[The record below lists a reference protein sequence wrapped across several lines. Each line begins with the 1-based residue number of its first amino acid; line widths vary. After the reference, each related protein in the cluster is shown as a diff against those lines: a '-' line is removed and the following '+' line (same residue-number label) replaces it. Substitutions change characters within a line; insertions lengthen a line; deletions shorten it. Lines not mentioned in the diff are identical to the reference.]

1 MSPQTQIIAALVAFI
16 TAMSG
21 ALMWGEHRYNQGE
34 EANKKI
40 YQQAL
45 DRQKIRAAATLAA
58 ETAKAADREAELQ
71 DLKNQQELK
80 DATYQK
86 TTADLS
92 DRLRRAAGAAGRLR
106 DPHAPGC
113 GAGGS
118 GATSQA
124 ASAATGGAA
133 DPAEAGGLLSVPLT
147 DLLAETLREAD
158 DINVAYAS
166 CRADAYTV
174 RAKPPENQ

>member
-1 MSPQTQIIAALVAFI
+1 MTLQLRIIAALVAFI
-16 TAMSG
+16 TVLAAG
-21 ALMWGEHRYNQGE
+21 ALWGEHRADQAE
-34 EANKKI
+34 EAT
-40 YQQAL
+40 
-45 DRQKIRAAATLAA
+45 AARYKAAIVELKLAA
-58 ETAKAADREAELQ
+58 SDKLAKEKDKVAEREAALQDAKELQ
-71 DLKNQQELK
+71 ESK

-92 DRLRRAAGAAGRLR
+92 DRLRRAAGPAGRLR

-118 GATSQA
+118 GATGQA
-124 ASAATGGAA
+124 ASAAIGGAA

-166 CRADAYTV
+166 CRTDAYTV
-174 RAKPPENQ
+174 RAVQPK

>member
-1 MSPQTQIIAALVAFI
+1 MSLQTQIIAALVAFI
-16 TAMSG
+16 TVVAAG
-21 ALMWGEHRYNQGE
+21 ALWGEHRADQAE
-34 EANKKI
+34 EATATRYK
-40 YQQAL
+40 
-45 DRQKIRAAATLAA
+45 AAIVELKLAA
-58 ETAKAADREAELQ
+58 SAKLAKEKDKVAEREAALQ
-71 DLKNQQELK
+71 EAKDQQELK

-92 DRLRRAAGAAGRLR
+92 DRLRRAAGPAGRLR

-113 GAGGS
+113 GASSG

-124 ASAATGGAA
+124 AAATAGGAA

-147 DLLAETLREAD
+147 DLLAEVLRESD
-158 DINVAYAS
+158 EINIAYAS

-174 RAKPPENQ
+174 RTEQPK